1 MRILGA
7 ILSTETNSKPRRRRD
22 RNATLA
28 AVLHSARVCFSDD
41 SYDHVSLRRIAAS
54 ANVDVAAVA
63 RAFGSK
69 EDLFRAAVVGLLH
82 YPEMLAK
89 APKEKLADAMLDM
102 MLGKGPEYDI
112 TLSVIRSANV
122 SPAREML
129 REGLEERFVAPLANA
144 INQDDAPLRAE
155 LLNAI
160 TFGFGAMRDVV
171 KTSELRSADVEQ
183 LRRLLRPILVA
194 LIGGSGDR
202 EEGG

>member
-1 MRILGA
+1 MGA
-7 ILSTETNSKPRRRRD
+7 TLSTKTSSKPRKRRD

-28 AVLHSARVCFSDD
+28 AVLHSARVCFSAD
-41 SYDHVSLRRIAAS
+41 SYDHVSLRQIAS
-54 ANVDVAAVA
+54 FANVDVAAVA
-63 RAFGSK
+63 RAYGSK

-89 APKEKLADAMLDM
+89 APKDKLADAILDM
-102 MLGKGPEYDI
+102 LLGKGPEYDI

-129 REGLEERFVAPLANA
+129 REGLEERFVAPLATA
-144 INQDDAPLRAE
+144 IDEDDATLRAE

-171 KTSELRSADVEQ
+171 KTSELRSAEVEH
-183 LRRLLRPILVA
+183 LRRLLRPILVV
-194 LIGGSGDR
+194 LIGGGGDH
-202 EEGG
+202 EAGALP

>member
-7 ILSTETNSKPRRRRD
+7 SLSTKTNSRPRKRRD

-28 AVLHSARVCFSDD
+28 AVLHSARVSFSAD
-41 SYDHVSLRRIAAS
+41 SYDHVSLRRIATS
-54 ANVDVAAVA
+54 ADVDVAAVA
-63 RAFGSK
+63 RAYGSK
-69 EDLFRAAVVGLLH
+69 EDLFRAAVVSLLH
-82 YPEMLAK
+82 YPELLAK
-89 APKEKLADAMLDM
+89 APKDRLADAMLDM

-144 INQDDAPLRAE
+144 IDGDDATLRAE

-171 KTSELRSADVEQ
+171 QTSELRSADVEC
-183 LRRLLRPILVA
+183 LRRLLRPVLVA
-194 LIGGSGDR
+194 LIG
-202 EEGG
+202 